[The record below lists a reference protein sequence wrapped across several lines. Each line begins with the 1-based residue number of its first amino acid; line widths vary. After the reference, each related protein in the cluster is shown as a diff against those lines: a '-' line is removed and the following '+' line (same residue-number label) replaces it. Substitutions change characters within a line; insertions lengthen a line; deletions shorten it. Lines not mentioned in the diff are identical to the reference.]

1 MFNRRGLFS
10 AQSERF
16 AQADHQAASCGG
28 PSEPGSAPVFTAEWK
43 KHVCDDQQ
51 DRRQSLHLCVCVCV
65 CVSSC
70 EINIMRVVAL
80 IR

>member
-16 AQADHQAASCGG
+16 AQADHQAASSGG

-43 KHVCDDQQ
+43 KHVLDDQQ
-51 DRRQSLHLCVCVCV
+51 DRQQSLHLSVCVWTAV
-65 CVSSC
+65 K
-70 EINIMRVVAL
+70 
-80 IR
+80 